1 MVQSCPN
8 IDNYPYT
15 GYNTDKSCMKLEEKG
30 MKKVLLVVYT
40 SLVLCMLTACSKS
53 SVSQK
58 QIEEDILSQDAIQN
72 CFTTDFVSSSE
83 VELTEVEIL
92 KRQTN
97 VDEKEDK
104 IYCDIQMKNKY
115 FSATLNAEVFYGY
128 YDEGGWLIDE
138 FNVNDL
144 TIEPIKAPDKELVF
158 DYLIGKIDSTDN
170 AYMKV
175 DCLYEEKE
183 YELNYG
189 ELSSNDIVLNS
200 GNTAKFNVVYTSPVL
215 EVHGSYVLTF
225 DGTKWIFDLE
235 NNTFVVDDYEADYS
249 EALGSFECSLG
260 GRLEVIDI
268 TNDSIEYDM
277 VMTGEAFQYIPS
289 PGHRTDY
296 FNPLTGKFDAKY
308 KNGAVD
314 NILFSIQIYNPINRT
329 WENPSVGPSFR

>member
-1 MVQSCPN
+1 
-8 IDNYPYT
+8 
-15 GYNTDKSCMKLEEKG
+15 
-30 MKKVLLVVYT
+30 MKKIILVVYT
-40 SLVLCMLTACSKS
+40 SLVLCMLMACSKS
-53 SVSQK
+53 SVSQR
-58 QIEEDILSQDAIQN
+58 QIEEDILSQEEIQN
-72 CFTTDFVSSSE
+72 CFTTDFVSSSKI
-83 VELTEVEIL
+83 ELTEVEIL

-97 VDEKEDK
+97 IEEKEDK

-158 DYLIGKIDSTDN
+158 DYLIREIDSTDN
-170 AYMKV
+170 TYMKV

-200 GNTAKFNVVYTSPVL
+200 DNTANLNVVYTSPVL
-215 EVHGSYVLTF
+215 EVQGSYVLTF
-225 DGTKWIFDLE
+225 DGTKWIFDLK
-235 NNTFVVDDYEADYS
+235 NNLFVVDEYKADYS
-249 EALGSFECSLG
+249 EALGLFESSLG
-260 GRLEVIDI
+260 GRLQVINI

-296 FNPLTGKFDAKY
+296 FDIFEGSF
-308 KNGAVD
+308 GARLEGGA
-314 NILFSIQIYNPINRT
+314 LFSVQIYNPITGKWDNAAG
-329 WENPSVGPSFR
+329 GPSFR